1 MPQIRRT
8 IREMA
13 VASSFRRAREDLAL
27 CYSILRHRGRL
38 RLSKLDRNTTLKWS
52 ETGLSRRTKTHRVGL
67 YPLISRVSR
76 RRYEIKFNKISIKVK
91 IRILRMF
98 PSKSTLHHLPSNNR
112 NKVNFVTNEVKGG
125 NRCKIVA
132 MKISKVMRILMAD
145 LSSLSTS
152 IPI

>member
-1 MPQIRRT
+1 
-8 IREMA
+8 MA
-13 VASSFRRAREDLAL
+13 VASSFRRAREALAL
-27 CYSILRHRGRL
+27 CYSILRHRERP

-67 YPLISRVSR
+67 YPPISRVSR
-76 RRYEIKFNKISIKVK
+76 RRYEIKFNKISITVK

-98 PSKSTLHHLPSNNR
+98 LSKSTLHRLLSNSR
-112 NKVNFVTNEVKGG
+112 NKINFVPSEVEGG
-125 NRCKIVA
+125 NSSKIVA